1 MGRGVNQVRG
11 RIHQVD
17 MDRTLARS
25 NSRVTTSGLLGQVA
39 SASASVGEVTR
50 RVIDL
55 DRGDLANSGKVG
67 RGSQT
72 SGQRGEVP
80 AITCGRNIGE
90 YRIANLKSGDGSHNV
105 CKAHLFILRSR
116 LHFGG
121 YYHNTSMA
129 PGAGLEPAFLG
140 SGPSVLPY

>member
-1 MGRGVNQVRG
+1 
-11 RIHQVD
+11 

-90 YRIANLKSGDGSHNV
+90 YRIANLKGGDGSHNV
-105 CKAHLFILRSR
+105 CKAHLFSS
-116 LHFGG
+116 FV
-121 YYHNTSMA
+121 
-129 PGAGLEPAFLG
+129 PAFILAATTIIHQWLRELG
-140 SGPSVLPY
+140 SNQH